1 MTAGKGDRSRVSS
14 LAVYGERFDAIRFG
28 GGMDSDDAPAFDQY
42 AVEVGNALADVLEQV
57 EDEVVAGDALLVCGM
72 VLGGKVG
79 DVLKDAGGRLL
90 GE

>member
-28 GGMDSDDAPAFDQY
+28 GGMDADDAPAFDQY
-42 AVEVGNALADVLEQV
+42 AVELGNVLADVLEEV
-57 EDEVVAGDALLVCGM
+57 EDDAMVGDALVVCGM

-79 DVLKDAGGRLL
+79 EVLREAGGGLL